1 MVDDIETGKEK
12 VYPLDED
19 FFDRMKDLVGDL
31 IDDEDLEDEV

>member
-19 FFDRMKDLVGDL
+19 FFDRMKDRVGDL
-31 IDDEDLEDEV
+31 IDDELEED